1 VSFLS
6 QFDRVI
12 KLFTRSRLTIV
23 QQIARQTRVAWA
35 AHIIRQFVEIQSS
48 RNQSFRNYERKM
60 IFLFQIKRLKDFF
73 KYQTW
78 QIEMRNQSIFMNF
91 WHYVEIDE
99 LLNSTI
105 LIVEI
110 SIEEIF
116 NVLVVSSTSKKIR
129 KFKIDNLKTIT
140 IIRNRLKCNDRD
152 FLKNEINVIKTWQI
166 FKKSFSSCES
176 KILNDLFIKL
186 WIIILII
193 S

>member
-1 VSFLS
+1 MSFLS